1 MVRPTAFAVFMLIIS
16 SNFVVNARDEWL
28 LYGVMLERPLVADS
42 RRYLTFFE
50 WRLFLSG
57 LRNRPQ
63 LWLKEN
69 GTPPVANRHEDQRLH
84 CLFGQT
90 QFWQINSFISS
101 QKASLN

>member
-1 MVRPTAFAVFMLIIS
+1 MERDALRPVL
-16 SNFVVNARDEWL
+16 
-28 LYGVMLERPLVADS
+28 ADS
-42 RRYLTFFE
+42 RRYLTIFE

-69 GTPPVANRHEDQRLH
+69 GDSARSQSLLMQINADTV
-84 CLFGQT
+84 CLVRT